1 MPPGYHVKL
10 KKSLA
15 ERPGLQIDFI
25 GQEVSVTVDTGPAA
39 PTTEPRR
46 DETGCLATYC

>member
-1 MPPGYHVKL
+1 MSPGYQAKL
-10 KKSLA
+10 QKSLA
-15 ERPGLQIDFI
+15 ERPDLQIDFI
-25 GQEVSVTVDTGPAA
+25 GQEVSVTVDTGRAA